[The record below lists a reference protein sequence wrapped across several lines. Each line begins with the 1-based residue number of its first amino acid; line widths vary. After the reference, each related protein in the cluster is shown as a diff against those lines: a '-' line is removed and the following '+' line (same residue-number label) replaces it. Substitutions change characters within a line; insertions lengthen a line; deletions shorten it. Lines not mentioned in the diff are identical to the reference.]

1 MRDNSLEAR
10 DLSGV
15 VHGLTDL
22 KQHLDCGPLVI
33 ESGKGVW
40 VTDTRGRRYIEAMS
54 GLWCVSLG
62 WGEER
67 LANVAAEQMKTLAY
81 YHLTNHRSHP
91 PVIELAEKLISIA
104 PSPMARV
111 WFASTGSEAN
121 DCAVRLAWYHWDA
134 QGMPEKR
141 KIIAHKLAYHGNT
154 IVAASMSGV
163 DYTHNG
169 FGLPLPGFLHVEC
182 PHHWKNAR
190 LGESEEQYS
199 ARLVADLETLIL
211 SEGPDTIAAFF
222 TEPVMAAGGVVVPPK
237 GYFDGLQK
245 LLDRYDILL
254 GVDEVVTAF
263 GRLGDMFGSTTMGLK
278 PDLLICAK
286 ALSSAYIPIS
296 AVMIAPRVWESM
308 VAQSENRGVLGLTM
322 TYSGH
327 PVAAAVAREA
337 LRIYEEQEIPQRVR
351 RLEDRFLGG
360 LRELGRKHRLVGEV
374 RGCGLLAGVELARDT
389 SGESPFPR
397 AMKVGPLAQGI
408 GEQHGLMFRA
418 IGDTLAFCP
427 PLVILESEIDELLAR
442 LETTLDET
450 DIALRD
456 RCRPRTPY
464 PPAAALLV
472 RDQECP
478 VRSDAGVRSSRRNVT
493 Q

>member
-1 MRDNSLEAR
+1 MHPDSFEAR
-10 DLSGV
+10 DLSSV

-22 KQHLDCGPLVI
+22 KQHLDRGPLVI
-33 ESGKGVW
+33 ESGTGVW
-40 VTDTRGRRYIEAMS
+40 VTDTEGRRYLEAMS

-67 LANVAAEQMKTLAY
+67 LATVAAEQMRTLAY

-134 QGMPEKR
+134 QGRPAKR
-141 KIIAHKLAYHGNT
+141 KIIAHRLAYHGNT

-163 DYTHNG
+163 DYSHDG
-169 FGLPLPGFLHVEC
+169 FGLPLPGFLHIEC
-182 PHHWKNAR
+182 PHYWKNAR
-190 LGESEEQYS
+190 SGESEEQYS

-237 GYFDGLQK
+237 GYFEGVQK

-263 GRLGDMFGSTTMGLK
+263 GRLGDMFGATNMGLR

-286 ALSSAYIPIS
+286 SLSSAYVPIS
-296 AVMIAPRVWESM
+296 AVLIAPRVWDSM
-308 VAQSENRGVLGLTM
+308 VAQSEKLGVFGLTM

-337 LRIYEEQEIPQRVR
+337 LRICEEQGIPHRVR
-351 RLEDRFLGG
+351 RLETRFLGG
-360 LRELGRKHRLVGEV
+360 LRELGQGHSLVGEV
-374 RGCGLLAGVELARDT
+374 RGRGLLAGVELARDK
-389 SGESPFPR
+389 SGESPFPPE
-397 AMKVGPLAQGI
+397 MKVGALAQSI
-408 GEQHGLMFRA
+408 GEKHGLMFRA

-427 PLVILESEIDELLAR
+427 PLVISEDEIDVLLAR
-442 LETTLDET
+442 LKTTLDET
-450 DIALRD
+450 
-456 RCRPRTPY
+456 
-464 PPAAALLV
+464 
-472 RDQECP
+472 E
-478 VRSDAGVRSSRRNVT
+478 VT
-493 Q
+493 L

>member
-1 MRDNSLEAR
+1 MRQESLEAR
-10 DLSGV
+10 DVSGV
-15 VHGLTDL
+15 VHGLTNL
-22 KQHLDCGPLVI
+22 KQHLDRGPLVI

-40 VTDTRGRRYIEAMS
+40 VTDTEGRRYIEAMS

-67 LANVAAEQMKTLAY
+67 LVNVAAEQMKTLAY

-91 PVIELAEKLISIA
+91 PVIELAEKLLSIA
-104 PSPMARV
+104 PTPMARV

-134 QGMPEKR
+134 QGKPQKR

-163 DYTHNG
+163 EYNHDG

-182 PHHWKNAR
+182 PHYWKNGR
-190 LGESEEQYS
+190 PGESEEQYS
-199 ARLVADLETLIL
+199 ARLVADLDALIL

-222 TEPVMAAGGVVVPPK
+222 TEPVMAAGGIVVPPK
-237 GYFDGLQK
+237 GYFEGLQK

-286 ALSSAYIPIS
+286 ALSSAYVPIS
-296 AVMIAPRVWESM
+296 AVMISSPVWDSM
-308 VAQSENRGVLGLTM
+308 VAQSERLGVLGLTM

-327 PVAAAVAREA
+327 PVATAVAREA
-337 LRIYEEQEIPQRVR
+337 LRICEERDIPRRVR
-351 RLEDRFLGG
+351 RLESRFLGG
-360 LRELGRKHRLVGEV
+360 LRELGRRHRLVGEV
-374 RGCGLLAGVELARDT
+374 RGRGLLAGVELARDA
-389 SGESPFPR
+389 SGRSPFPR
-397 AMKVGPLAQGI
+397 EMKVGTLAQNI
-408 GEQHGLMFRA
+408 GEEHGLMFRA

-427 PLVILESEIDELLAR
+427 PLVISEGEIDELLAR
-442 LETTLDET
+442 LGTTLDET
-450 DIALRD
+450 E
-456 RCRPRTPY
+456 
-464 PPAAALLV
+464 AALEGG
-472 RDQECP
+472 RAAP
-478 VRSDAGVRSSRRNVT
+478 
-493 Q
+493 